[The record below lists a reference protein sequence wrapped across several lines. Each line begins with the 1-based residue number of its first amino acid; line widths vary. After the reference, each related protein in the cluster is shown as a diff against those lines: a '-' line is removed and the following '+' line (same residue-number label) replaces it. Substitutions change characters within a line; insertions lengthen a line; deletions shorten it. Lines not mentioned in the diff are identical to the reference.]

1 MVPNG
6 FRHRGVVL
14 IAAVTTA
21 LALAVGACGGDDGGG
36 SSGAGEPVELS
47 FLVDNGE
54 PTVAAAEALA
64 DAFHAKNPNITVNV
78 ESRPQGGEGDNIVKT
93 RLSTG
98 EMTDVF
104 QYNTGSLLQALN
116 PAVSMQPLTDE
127 AWVGKL
133 DKAFTPS
140 VSAQQQVFGAP
151 WGSGFGG
158 GILYNTKVYEKLG
171 LEVPQTWDEFMA
183 NNAKIKAAG
192 ITPVIQSYGE
202 TWSSQLLVLADYHN
216 IAAQDPQWADKYTK
230 NQVKYAQEP
239 AVEGFKHLEE
249 IEKAGYLNENFGSVK
264 VPAALK
270 MLAEGKAAH
279 YPLLTASVPNLL
291 TSNPNEINDV
301 GFFAQPGKDAA
312 KNGLTLWL
320 PSGVYI
326 PKSTE
331 GDKLEAAKKFVS
343 FIASP
348 EGCQTFSKAQPP
360 TGPYMLEGCE
370 LPADVPTSI
379 KDLQPYVDEGK
390 ATPALE
396 FVSPIKGPALEQI
409 TVEVGSGLRGAQDG
423 AALYDKDV
431 EKQAQQLGLE
441 GW

>member
-1 MVPNG
+1 MVHEG
-6 FRHRGVVL
+6 LRARGVWL
-14 IAAVTTA
+14 IAAVAAA
-21 LALAVGACGGDDGGG
+21 LALAVGACGGDDGGDAAG
-36 SSGAGEPVELS
+36 SGEPVTLS

-54 PTVAAAEALA
+54 PTLAAAEALA
-64 DAFHAKNPNITVNV
+64 DAFHAKNPNITVKV
-78 ESRPQGGEGDNIVKT
+78 ETRPQGGEGDNLVKT

-98 EMTDVF
+98 EMTDLF
-104 QYNTGSLLQALN
+104 QYNTGSLFQALN

-127 AWVGKL
+127 AWVSKL
-133 DKAFTPS
+133 DKAFVPS
-140 VSAQQQVFGAP
+140 VSAQEQVFGAP

-158 GILYNTKVYEKLG
+158 GILYNVKVYEKLG
-171 LEVPQTWDEFMA
+171 LEVPKTWDEFMA

-192 ITPVIQSYGE
+192 IDPVIQSYGE
-202 TWSSQLLVLADYHN
+202 SWSSQLFVLADYHN

-249 IEKAGYLNENFGSVK
+249 VKKAGYLNKNFGSVK
-264 VPAALK
+264 VPPALK

-291 TSNPNEINDV
+291 TSNPDEINDV
-301 GFFAQPGKDAA
+301 GFFAQPGQDAA

-331 GDKLEAAKKFVS
+331 GDKLAAAKKFVAY
-343 FIASP
+343 IASV
-348 EGCQTFSKAQPP
+348 EGCTTFGKAQPP

-370 LPADVPTSI
+370 LPADVPRSI
-379 KDLQPYVDEGK
+379 KDLQPYVDEQK

-396 FVSPIKGPALEQI
+396 FVSPVKGPALEQI